1 MKRLVPL
8 ILSTAVIFLYSSAV
22 SAEEAEDWPPRN
34 GGPAIAMILGPE
46 GYGGGLGWA
55 FWDLGKEG
63 RDLFLYPI
71 FADTDYRLYFMDYR
85 EPGLLRPEDGENL
98 SFRAF
103 YQKRTGTHFFG
114 VGPEAE
120 IEDGAF
126 YQRENYLFK
135 LEYTCP
141 FTKHFG
147 AAGSIGYDRT
157 VARASTLD
165 LGDLSFEAEL
175 PELDRPL
182 DEVYPWLFDSR
193 EFRDEYN
200 HFWSVSLWFD
210 NQKGPRGFPTGG
222 GHLKGS
228 ASRIDEAQSA
238 DWNYWRYTI
247 FAAMFAPVSDDYNII
262 GLHLRW
268 DRLDGGNVP
277 FYKLPSL
284 GQARFST
291 GYVLDG
297 NAMRGVWENL
307 WADRN
312 RALASVEYRHRVK
325 AGWYPDDLREMEF
338 PFEFDPEEFVRNAAW
353 FGWVDAG
360 QVWPDD
366 EELEDLRTSLGIGAV
381 LYFANG
387 MSQQITLGFSD
398 DLSAYM
404 LFTYG
409 MQF

>member
-8 ILSTAVIFLYSSAV
+8 ILSTAVIFLYSGA
-22 SAEEAEDWPPRN
+22 AFCEDDGDWPPRN
-34 GGPAIAMILGPE
+34 DGPAIAVILGPE
-46 GYGGGLGWA
+46 GYGGGLGWT

-71 FADTDYRLYFMDYR
+71 VADTDYRLYFMDYR
-85 EPGLLRPEDGENL
+85 EPGLVRPEDGENL

-114 VGPEAE
+114 VGPDAE

-135 LEYTCP
+135 LEYTFP
-141 FTKHFG
+141 FTKYFG
-147 AAGSIGYDRT
+147 FTGGIGYDRT
-157 VARASTLD
+157 VPRASTLD
-165 LGDLSFEAEL
+165 LDDLTFTEDYSD
-175 PELDRPL
+175 LDRPL
-182 DEVYPWLFDSR
+182 DDVYPGLFDSR
-193 EFRDEYN
+193 DFKDEYN

-210 NQKGPRGFPTGG
+210 NRQGPRGFPTGG
-222 GHLKGS
+222 GCLKGM
-228 ASRIDEAQSA
+228 ASRIDEGQGA

-247 FAAMFAPVSDDYNII
+247 DAAMFAPVVDDYNIVA
-262 GLHLRW
+262 LHMRW
-268 DRLDGGNVP
+268 DRLDGRNIP

-312 RALASVEYRHRVK
+312 RALASIEFRRRIK
-325 AGWYPDDLREMEF
+325 ADWYPDNLREREWPMD
-338 PFEFDPEEFVRNAAW
+338 FDPEEFIKNAAV
-353 FGWVDAG
+353 FSWVDAG

-366 EELEDLRTSLGIGAV
+366 EELEDLRASFGIGAV
-381 LYFANG
+381 LYFDHG
-387 MSQQITLGFSD
+387 MNQQITLGFSD